1 MAVFE
6 KLTQLAGVALFLL
19 PGLALVALLP
29 ALRSLPPGRRLA
41 HAYLLGI
48 AWLAGSLY
56 VLSHEL
62 DVPLRR
68 PAILVLAAVP
78 VLAWLAVRVRRGAK
92 PSPEP
97 RRRWTGLQIAALV
110 MAALVF
116 SAILAEAITNPVRDW
131 DGRMTWDTQARYL
144 RAEGTVDPRV
154 LRQSGWYIT
163 HPWYPVLMPVAQV
176 AILELL
182 RAGDDEHL
190 FRAFYSFFFPVW
202 LLIVY
207 GSARRFTRRS
217 TAALTA
223 LAAALL
229 PVPGFYLDG
238 GAPSTYSDLPLAC
251 FYGAGFLLLLK
262 ARPRLA
268 EGAAAGLLLAAAA
281 LTKNEGGAL
290 ALWAMAVAFFVPFRP
305 RRLARRWQPFAL
317 AAGILAAA
325 LLFLVSWRSGIPDRF
340 QSYERIISW
349 SHFWPW
355 VVQRIPLLL
364 PRIWQELMDW
374 DLFWSAA
381 LLVVLAGWRGLRR
394 RAAPAL
400 LLAALAPLGIAWIAY
415 SISLQPVLL
424 VRTSLN
430 RFLLQA
436 SVPLLVLFSFALDD
450 LLRRARW
457 LPAWL
462 GGPARSPSWRPRRP
476 TESRPYDAPSNA
488 APDPPTASG

>member
-1 MAVFE
+1 MAALE

-19 PGLALVALLP
+19 PGAALAVLL
-29 ALRSLPPGRRLA
+29 RLPSGRRLA

-48 AWLAGSLY
+48 AWVAGSLY
-56 VLSHEL
+56 VLSHGFG
-62 DVPLRR
+62 VPLRR
-68 PAILVLAAVP
+68 PAILVLAAIPILVSLP
-78 VLAWLAVRVRRGAK
+78 VTLRRGAK
-92 PSPEP
+92 PDPKP
-97 RRRWTGLQIAALV
+97 RRRWTGLQIVAV
-110 MAALVF
+110 TMAALVF
-116 SAILAEAITNPVRDW
+116 SAILAEALTNPVRDW

-154 LRQSGWYIT
+154 LRQSGWYVT
-163 HPWYPVLMPVAQV
+163 HPWYPVLLPVAQV

-182 RAGDDEHL
+182 HAGEDEHL

-202 LLIVY
+202 LVIVY
-207 GSARRFTRRS
+207 GSARRFTRRN

-281 LTKNEGGAL
+281 LAKNEGGPL
-290 ALWAMAVAFFVPFRP
+290 ALWALAVAFFIPFRP
-305 RRLARRWQPFAL
+305 RRFVRRWKPFAL

-325 LLFLVSWRSGIPDRF
+325 LLFLASWRSGIPDRF

-364 PRIWQELMDW
+364 PRVWQELMDW

-381 LLVVLAGWRGLRR
+381 LLVFLAGWRGLRR

-457 LPAWL
+457 LPAWV
-462 GGPARSPSWRPRRP
+462 GGTARSPSWRLHRP
-476 TESRPYDAPSNA
+476 VESRPDGARSTVAPG
-488 APDPPTASG
+488 PPMAT